1 MKAQHTSKLP
11 TDLTHSC
18 GVTAHLSN
26 GRWIVK
32 SDNTSTANKRIARD
46 MALSYAD
53 DATRAVELWLADQP
67 ILDGYVVTVG
77 IYVKPRLY
85 VFGVQHRDELAGTIL
100 EGSNDA

>member
-1 MKAQHTSKLP
+1 MTTQHISKLS

-18 GVTAHLSN
+18 GVTAHLIGN
-26 GRWIVK
+26 GRWIVR
-32 SDNTSTANKRIARD
+32 SDNTSTTNKRIARD
-46 MALSYAD
+46 MGLSYAD
-53 DATRAVELWLADQP
+53 DATRAVELWLAAQP

-85 VFGVQHRDELAGTIL
+85 VFGVQHRDEL

>member
-1 MKAQHTSKLP
+1 MTTQHTSKLS
-11 TDLTHSC
+11 TDLTYSC

-32 SDNTSTANKRIARD
+32 SDNTSTANRRIPRN
-46 MALSYAD
+46 MGLSYAD

-67 ILDGYVVTVG
+67 ILDGYTVTVG
-77 IYVKPRLY
+77 LYVKPRLY
-85 VFGVQHRDELAGTIL
+85 VFGVQHRDEL

>member
-1 MKAQHTSKLP
+1 MTTQHTSKLS
-11 TDLTHSC
+11 TDLTYSC

-32 SDNTSTANKRIARD
+32 SDNTSTANRRIPRD
-46 MALSYAD
+46 MGLSYGD

-77 IYVKPRLY
+77 LYVKPRLY
-85 VFGVQHRDELAGTIL
+85 VFGVQHRDEL

>member
-1 MKAQHTSKLP
+1 MTTLHTSKLS

-26 GRWIVK
+26 GRWLVK
-32 SDNTSTANKRIARD
+32 SDNPSTANRRIARD

-67 ILDGYVVTVG
+67 ILDGYTVTVG
-77 IYVKPRLY
+77 LYVKPRLY
-85 VFGVQHRDELAGTIL
+85 VFGVQHRDEL

>member
-1 MKAQHTSKLP
+1 MTTQHTSKLS
-11 TDLTHSC
+11 TDLTYCC

-32 SDNTSTANKRIARD
+32 SDNTSTANRRIPRD

-67 ILDGYVVTVG
+67 ILDGYAVTVG
-77 IYVKPRLY
+77 LYVKPRLY
-85 VFGVQHRDELAGTIL
+85 VFGVQHRDEL